1 MAVVTNKVVWPN
13 YDKANIKQAGKTEGD
28 NTSLSKDAFL
38 ELLVTQLKNQD
49 PLSPQSNTEFIAQ
62 MAQFTSVEQLMNMN
76 TQLTQ
81 LNSSISSAS
90 MMIGKSVTWEELNE
104 KGSTVM
110 YTDVVKSIV
119 STDGVLYAKF
129 EDNTMIK
136 VSDILTVSDE
146 APAVVEE
153 PEAEGEASNETDS
166 AEEAGATEGDAAADS
181 GEEQTS

>member
-1 MAVVTNKVVWPN
+1 MAVVTNKVIWPN
-13 YDKANIKQAGKTEGD
+13 YDQTNVKIAGKTED
-28 NTSLSKDAFL
+28 DKTSLSKDAFL

-90 MMIGKSVTWEELNE
+90 MMIGKSVTWQELDK

-146 APAVVEE
+146 APAVAEE
-153 PEAEGEASNETDS
+153 PEADGEASNETNV
-166 AEEAGATEGDAAADS
+166 AEDAGTAEGDTAAES

>member
-1 MAVVTNKVVWPN
+1 MAVVTNKVIWPN
-13 YDKANIKQAGKTEGD
+13 YDQTNVKIAGKTED
-28 NTSLSKDAFL
+28 DKTSLSKDAFL

-76 TQLTQ
+76 KQLTQ
-81 LNSSISSAS
+81 LNSDIGSAS
-90 MMIGKSVTWEELNE
+90 TMIGKSVTWQELDD

-119 STDGVLYAKF
+119 ATDGVLYAKF

-136 VSDILTVSDE
+136 VSDIVTISDQTPAE
-146 APAVVEE
+146 TKEPETDAPAE
-153 PEAEGEASNETDS
+153 S
-166 AEEAGATEGDAAADS
+166 AEDAETPDSEAAADS